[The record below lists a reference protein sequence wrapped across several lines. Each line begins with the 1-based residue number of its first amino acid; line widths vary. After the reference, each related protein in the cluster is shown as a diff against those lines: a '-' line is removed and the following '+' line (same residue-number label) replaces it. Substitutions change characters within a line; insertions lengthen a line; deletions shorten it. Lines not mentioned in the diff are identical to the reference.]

1 VPGRIYHAG
10 TGKMDAPFPRR
21 EAPRVGSQGKVT
33 VACRV
38 RQDGVRVL
46 HREPVHPSEV
56 FHPLEHRRA
65 CSRPDVQIDTFHQVA
80 RTAVDFELV
89 PRGVAT

>member
-1 VPGRIYHAG
+1 
-10 TGKMDAPFPRR
+10 MDAPSPRCV
-21 EAPRVGSQGKVT
+21 PPPVGSRGKLT

-38 RQDGVRVL
+38 RRNGVRVL
-46 HREPVHPSEV
+46 HRGPVHPCAV
-56 FHPLEHRRA
+56 LHTFEHRRA
-65 CSRPDVQIDTFHQVA
+65 RGRPDVQIDTFHQVA